1 LPLIVVIA
9 DARRM
14 VSTVGPPGEGVRTP
28 YSALPPVVHDW
39 VDELLGSPVV
49 SAGTRAG
56 GFSPGVAAVVA
67 CADGRTAFVKA
78 VSGDANPVSPEMHR
92 REALAAA
99 ALPASVPAPRLLGVY
114 DDGTWVALAFEA
126 VAGEQPRL
134 PWSAGDLDR
143 VLRMLARLTDD
154 LTPSPWRQAP
164 ELAERMGRAFSGWR
178 RLAAGGVPAGL
189 DDWSRRHLDAL
200 AELEA
205 GWEAAAAGTTLL
217 HHDVRADNLLLDGER
232 VWLVDWPAA
241 SVGAAWIDVALF
253 APSVAM
259 QGGPPPEE
267 LLGRSAAARTAD
279 PAAITAYVA
288 AIAGYLTRQSLLP
301 EPAGLPTVRAFQ
313 AAQAEITR
321 AWLAERT
328 GWR

>member
-1 LPLIVVIA
+1 
-9 DARRM
+9 M
-14 VSTVGPPGEGVRTP
+14 P
-28 YSALPPVVHDW
+28 YPALPSAVHGW
-39 VDELLGSPVV
+39 VDQLLGSPVV
-49 SAGTRAG
+49 SARTRAG
-56 GFSPGVAAVVA
+56 GFSPGVAAVVT

-78 VSGDANPVSPEMHR
+78 VSADANPVSPEMHR

-99 ALPASVPAPRLLGVY
+99 ALPATVPAPRLLGGY

-134 PWSAGDLDR
+134 PWSAEDLDR
-143 VLRMLARLTDD
+143 VLGMLARLAED
-154 LTPSPWRQAP
+154 LTPSPWQQAP

-200 AELEA
+200 AELES
-205 GWEAAAAGTTLL
+205 GWETAAAGTTLL
-217 HHDVRADNLLLDGER
+217 HHDVRADNLLLDGEQ

-241 SVGAAWIDVALF
+241 AVGAAWVDVVLF

-267 LLGRSAAARTAD
+267 LLARHPATRSAERAAV
-279 PAAITAYVA
+279 TAYVA

-301 EPAGLPTVRAFQ
+301 APAGLPTVRAFQ